1 MGIFLSVSFRGDAK
15 RRTRNLEIPRC
26 AIAHLRSGPAD
37 HPGMTEL
44 FRRCARDD
52 RKRYVSFFN
61 ILNTPLAI
69 TIQRL
74 SAVTS
79 VVTKIR
85 LRVERTTRG
94 LEIRISPILPLSTKW
109 VSSWTVASVGRPDTY
124 RAVMPQLRSADVNNR

>member
-1 MGIFLSVSFRGDAK
+1 MGLGPFVV
-15 RRTRNLEIPRC
+15 RRHSG
-26 AIAHLRSGPAD
+26 AMRSGE
-37 HPGMTEL
+37 PGISR
-44 FRRCARDD
+44 FRVRCFASPRNDGVCFVAPRDD

-69 TIQRL
+69 TIQR
-74 SAVTS
+74 SPAVTS

-124 RAVMPQLRSADVNNR
+124 RG